1 MTGATFS
8 GFALPVEL
16 REQAELVGRFVRE
29 RIRPAEDAGDPTA
42 RELDED
48 ALAPLRTE
56 ARTLGLWCFDTPEEY
71 GGAGLSAFE
80 TVVVLEQATK
90 HRYCFP
96 HAGGGV
102 FGHPP
107 PVVLFRGTDEQI
119 DRFVR
124 PAVEHGW
131 RTFTAIAEPS
141 GGTDPKRAIRTTAVR
156 RGDTYVLNGRKQWI
170 TNGDRARFGIVY
182 ARTEHGITAFLVDGD
197 AAGLSTAPIPV
208 LRNHWPTEMVLDD
221 VVVPVENRIGDEGG
235 GLALAGAWLVRQRL
249 SYAARAIGIAEE
261 AVRLGI
267 EWLQQRETFGAPLA
281 TLQAAQFDVAK
292 ARVAIDAGRWL
303 TWDAAWT
310 DDHGGDARTKAA
322 MAKLHCTEA
331 AFTVVDRMMQ
341 WFGALGMAR
350 EMPLEHWFRDLRVA
364 RVVEGSSEILQV
376 QIARRMLGARGSG

>member
-1 MTGATFS
+1 VTGATFS

-197 AAGLSTAPIPV
+197 AAGLSTTPIPV

>member
-1 MTGATFS
+1 MNAPTFS

-29 RIRPAEDAGDPTA
+29 RIGPAEDAADPNA
-42 RELDED
+42 RELDEET
-48 ALAPLRTE
+48 LAPLRTE
-56 ARTLGLWCFDTPEEY
+56 ARDLGLWCFDTPEEY

-90 HRYCFP
+90 HRFCFP

-107 PVVLFRGTDEQI
+107 PVVLFRGTGEQI

-170 TNGDRARFGIVY
+170 TNGERARFGIVY

-197 AAGLSTAPIPV
+197 AAGLSTTPIPV

-221 VVVPVENRIGDEGG
+221 VVVPVENRIGEEGG
-235 GLALAGAWLVRQRL
+235 GLALAGTWLVRQRL

-261 AVRLGI
+261 AVRLGV
-267 EWLQQRETFGAPLA
+267 EWLQQRETFGARLA
-281 TLQAAQFDVAK
+281 TLQGAQFDVAK

-376 QIARRMLGARGSG
+376 QIARRMFGAGGSG

>member
-8 GFALPVEL
+8 GFTLPVEL

-48 ALAPLRTE
+48 ALAPLRAE

-90 HRYCFP
+90 HRFCFP

-119 DRFVR
+119 DQFVR

-170 TNGDRARFGIVY
+170 TNGERARFGIVY

-197 AAGLSTAPIPV
+197 AAGLSTTPIPV
-208 LRNHWPTEMVLDD
+208 LRNHWPTEMVLED
-221 VVVPVENRIGDEGG
+221 VVVPVANRIGDEGG

-310 DDHGGDARTKAA
+310 DDHGGDARIKAA

-341 WFGALGMAR
+341 WFGALGMAS